1 MILNFNKI
9 LLEGIEQRLRNWSD
23 EQALGDIFIKLT
35 DFLRIYVDYVNN
47 FDNAISLATKL
58 KKKNPEFTKFLLKA
72 EKIPAC
78 RGLSFESFLIM
89 PVQRVPRY
97 VMLLMDLL
105 KNTWND
111 HFDYNDIEAALKK
124 MKETGDF
131 INESKRNAEGSE
143 KMKFL
148 STALSGK
155 VPKEF
160 IAPHRKYIFEGS
172 VKWVS
177 NFTAYLFLF
186 SDLLLVTKA
195 GRHNNSFDS
204 KVMIRLDNISIN
216 KCDDTKKPENA
227 FKISIVDE
235 ERKKQDFIFS
245 CQSEMDRDSW
255 IKNIYQQADSLTSGQ
270 HSFRK
275 SLVH

>member
-47 FDNAISLATKL
+47 FEHSVALTDKL
-58 KKKNPEFTKFLLKA
+58 KKKNQEFDKFLIKA

-78 RGLSFESFLIM
+78 RGLTFESFLIM

-105 KNTWND
+105 KNTWKD
-111 HFDYNDIEAALKK
+111 HPDYNDIEAALKK

-148 STALSGK
+148 ATALSGK

-160 IAPHRKYIFEGS
+160 IAPHRKFIHEGS

-177 NFTAYLFLF
+177 NFSAYLFLF
-186 SDLLLVTKA
+186 SDLILITKP
-195 GRHNNSFDS
+195 GRHLTSFDS
-204 KVMIRLDNISIN
+204 KVIISLDNISIN

-227 FKISIVDE
+227 LKLSIMDE
-235 ERKKQDFIFS
+235 NHKKQEFVFS
-245 CQSEMDRDSW
+245 CSSEFERDSW
-255 IKNIYQQADSLTSGQ
+255 IKNIYQQADALSSGK

-275 SLVH
+275 SLS